1 MVDLSRDILNDV
13 LNELLPHQE
22 QIKDAL
28 ADAVAADAYVG
39 PCPKCGKDL
48 QLRASQKTRS
58 MFIGCSGWPECD
70 VTYPLPKGKIEAVE
84 EKCPE
89 CGMPQIKVTAFRSK
103 PRTQCIDPNCPTNH
117 EPDIVVGKCP
127 TCAAKGLDK
136 QLIASK
142 NPRTLKRFIRCEN
155 YEECETSYPL
165 PQYGKLTATEETCPD
180 CGAPMVIVTTARG
193 PWKLCPNFNCP
204 GKEREAAEKAA
215 KAEAK
220 KAEKAAKPAA
230 KKVPAKKT
238 AAKKTTAKKAA
249 AKE

>member
-1 MVDLSRDILNDV
+1 MLDIQFIREHLEVVKESQRKRGESVELVDEV
-13 LNELLPHQE
+13 
-22 QIKDAL
+22 
-28 ADAVAADAYVG
+28 
-39 PCPKCGKDL
+39 
-48 QLRASQKTRS
+48 LRADEERRSSLKQFEEARARQKE
-58 MFIGCSGWPECD
+58 IGKQVAKAAPD
-70 VTYPLPKGKIEAVE
+70 
-84 EKCPE
+84 EK
-89 CGMPQIKVTAFRSK
+89 
-103 PRTQCIDPNCPTNH
+103 
-117 EPDIVVGKCP
+117 
-127 TCAAKGLDK
+127 AK
-136 QLIASK
+136 LIAQK

-230 KKVPAKKT
+230 KKAPAKKM